1 MEITF
6 YRKLANKVADAVVK
20 NGEYSEADAK
30 RINYGL
36 VCIFSDL
43 YKFIL
48 MLIVFSLFSLLKEYL
63 LAFIAVLFLRPV
75 IGGYHAKSEP
85 VCIIVSF
92 ITMILSIVVGR
103 MNLIPDFIEIILFVL
118 LPLIGVVIAPVRT
131 KKVDENTRN
140 YKILAAVLTPLL
152 LFLDYFFI
160 PGQIVEFS
168 VICTYLLTLY
178 QFFKNKIIFGT

>member
-20 NGEYSEADAK
+20 NGEYSEAEAK

-43 YKFIL
+43 YKFFL

-63 LAFIAVLFLRPV
+63 LAFIAVIFLRPV

-85 VCIIVSF
+85 VCIIVSLLSL
-92 ITMILSIVVGR
+92 TLSIVVGR
-103 MNLIPDFIEIILFVL
+103 MNLIPDLIEILLIVL
-118 LPLIGVVIAPVRT
+118 LPLTGIAIAPVRT
-131 KKVDENTRN
+131 KKVEEKKGN
-140 YKILAAVLTPLL
+140 YKILALVLTSLT

-160 PGQIVEFS
+160 PGQIVELS
-168 VICTYLLTLY
+168 VISTYFLTLY
-178 QFFKNKIIFGT
+178 QFSKNKIILGI